1 MDIPDIICTGTGY
14 GTGNGTQKSDAKR
27 NQIFVYRSVPNIWEL
42 RIYSLY
48 SKLNRLK
55 PFVIYC
61 IVKSLNVLFLPR
73 N

>member
-1 MDIPDIICTGTGY
+1 MDIPDIIC
-14 GTGNGTQKSDAKR
+14 TGNGTQKSDAKR

-61 IVKSLNVLFLPR
+61 IFNSLNVLFLSR